1 MSYDP
6 NNSNIEYGQD
16 GAVNGPFTVTNGSNV
31 IKVTHPYHGLC
42 EGDEITITGATT
54 VIASRVTAYNLN
66 VTTKITK
73 VIDETYY
80 NIEPTL
86 DATQNAST
94 TGGGALV
101 KLEYRPSGIDI
112 NINAI
117 PITTLQPGDN
127 VYITNHQKLIPK
139 Y

>member
-1 MSYDP
+1 M
-6 NNSNIEYGQD
+6 
-16 GAVNGPFTVTNGSNV
+16 
-31 IKVTHPYHGLC
+31 C

-54 VIASRVTAYNLN
+54 IIASRVTAYNLN

-86 DATQNAST
+86 DATPNANT

-112 NINAI
+112 NVNAI
-117 PITTLQPGDN
+117 PISVLNPGDN
-127 VYITNHQKLIPK
+127 IYITNHQKLIQSAPVNQTDVQK
-139 Y
+139 TFRSPPRTKPRVFCRMP